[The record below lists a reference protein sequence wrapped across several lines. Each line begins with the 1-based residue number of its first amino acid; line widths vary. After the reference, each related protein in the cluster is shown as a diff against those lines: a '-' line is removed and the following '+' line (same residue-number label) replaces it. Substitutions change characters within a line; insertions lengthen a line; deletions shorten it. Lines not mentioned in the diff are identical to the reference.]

1 MPSPIELLEKVETF
15 QNMLVSFSTGGL
27 IDHSEYKQLRADLM
41 NDPLVGK
48 MLPRFIRTCRGTG
61 QFWSFIQRS
70 FAHYQER
77 RVFLWDSFGPIIDK
91 LETMSRSDGPSDS
104 IISEGLNTINSTT
117 VREAWHTALSR
128 RDDDPDGAITAAR
141 SLLETV
147 CKHILD
153 ESGVSYDP
161 HATLPDLFRLTS
173 NTLNLHPSQYADHI
187 LKRTLGGIVTT
198 VEGIGSLRNVLG
210 DAHGRGAQGETP
222 DTRHAELAVTISGAI
237 STFLISCWESNSR

>member
-1 MPSPIELLEKVETF
+1 MIDWQYIPRLCYFNKLDLREARLGIQGLGKVGLNLLQLASEHGIKLVAGSTQHGALYSP
-15 QNMLVSFSTGGL
+15 
-27 IDHSEYKQLRADLM
+27 
-41 NDPLVGK
+41 
-48 MLPRFIRTCRGTG
+48 
-61 QFWSFIQRS
+61 
-70 FAHYQER
+70 
-77 RVFLWDSFGPIIDK
+77 
-91 LETMSRSDGPSDS
+91 
-104 IISEGLNTINSTT
+104 EGLDVINSET

-128 RDDDPDGAITAAR
+128 RDDDPDGAITASR

-161 HATLPDLFRLTS
+161 QATLPDLFRLTS
-173 NTLNLHPSQYADHI
+173 NTLNLHPSQYVNHI

-237 STFLISCWESNSR
+237 STFLISCWESNSG